1 MFEIQVH
8 NVLFSQTKQAKEII
22 DKQLNTEGMSVRE
35 ISVARRKA
43 RLELKRQSSNGLVI
57 KYLVLVYMQLGH
69 I

>member
-1 MFEIQVH
+1 MF